1 MKEKNYKENN
11 ILSDFIFTH
20 LIWRRQSLTVFMM
33 EHRHSQPQRRY
44 SKVVLILKEK
54 HWKNIFHICFTVALS
69 LSTRNYFYMFK
80 FKRKL
85 KINRIQV
92 LCSQQLFYHWK
103 KKSTLALFLFFL
115 LLLLFIFLSFSLSFS
130 LLPFLPSAFSPL
142 FYPLLIFNMEK
153 RKEKSKEQTFG

>member
-69 LSTRNYFYMFK
+69 LSTRKYFYMFK

-103 KKSTLALFLFFL
+103 KKIHIGSFPLFFIVASVYL
-115 LLLLFIFLSFSLSFS
+115 SFILSVFLSSPFSPFCF
-130 LLPFLPSAFSPL
+130 LPFVLSSSHF
-142 FYPLLIFNMEK
+142 
-153 RKEKSKEQTFG
+153 

>member
-1 MKEKNYKENN
+1 
-11 ILSDFIFTH
+11 
-20 LIWRRQSLTVFMM
+20 M

-69 LSTRNYFYMFK
+69 LSTRKYFYMFK

-103 KKSTLALFLFFL
+103 KKNPHWLFSSFFYCC
-115 LLLLFIFLSFSLSFS
+115 FCLSFFHSLCLSLFSLFS
-130 LLPFLPSAFSPL
+130 LLLSPL
-142 FYPLLIFNMEK
+142 CSILFSFLTW
-153 RKEKSKEQTFG
+153 RKEKRNLRNKLLVHYSREIHDLEVPVGNSFEYLQQPIDNK